1 MEGGCRLP
9 IAVYSECKE
18 NGIVYIKGRVLAVD
32 GSKVIED
39 EAEGPYDNVGS
50 VLCEKIRKLGGVEL
64 IESLK

>member
-1 MEGGCRLP
+1 MY
-9 IAVYSECKE
+9 V
-18 NGIVYIKGRVLAVD
+18 KGRVLAVD

-39 EAEGPYDNVGS
+39 EAEGAYDNVGA